1 MEHKAIENATNTQA
15 LYTEDHRVCGRV
27 KADSDEGKVPNS
39 MTFASAKRAR
49 MYNDDA
55 EEESGGSD
63 SGGVDI
69 VHCGQCGKCS
79 TTNDMTI
86 LAQTTQT
93 LTDTARGCSVRAFLG
108 SVFLLRGIG
117 TYRSISQSCMEAKVG
132 FTPPCLDCWLDNMVC
147 GVQKC
152 VFTCLKS
159 QYIDW
164 DPKNHADGKINRCYE
179 CDEKLCGPAFLQCSG
194 TNRRR
199 QGIRSDLSRDDE
211 KELCQAVDVDWNSYA
226 HGREER
232 QSPEKRQLWELYVL
246 CNSKVKPTYMYD
258 RGVLPSD

>member
-1 MEHKAIENATNTQA
+1 MFVSLVEAVILCGNVFLGAHMEHKAIEAATSTQA

-27 KADSDEGKVPNS
+27 KVDTNEGREADF

-117 TYRSISQSCMEAKVG
+117 MYRSISQSCMEAKVG

-199 QGIRSDLSRDDE
+199 QGIRSDLSRDDD

-226 HGREER
+226 DGGEEK
-232 QSPEKRQLWELYVL
+232 SEL
-246 CNSKVKPTYMYD
+246 
-258 RGVLPSD
+258 